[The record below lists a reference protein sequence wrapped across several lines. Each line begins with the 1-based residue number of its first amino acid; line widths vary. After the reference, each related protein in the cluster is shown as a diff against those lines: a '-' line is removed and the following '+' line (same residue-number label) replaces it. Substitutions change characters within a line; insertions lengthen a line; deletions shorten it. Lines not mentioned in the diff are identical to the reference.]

1 MFSRIKELLILGS
14 SIMLLGMVSCNK
26 ATDGPVQEADSGVVP
41 TKVTLLA
48 QLDNDTKASYAAG
61 KVSWELGDKI
71 VLFDDT
77 DGVLA
82 ELVCISTLDGGKGF
96 FSGPTPAGWTADSL
110 GVKKVFFLGN
120 RSIADPA
127 SFEVDFS
134 AQDGTASGVSRFIFL
149 YGVKYEGGEPK
160 DVVTFLKS
168 GDAYLA
174 SAPVTFNG
182 SFNAIISMTF
192 SGVDCP
198 EGTPGENG
206 YKAKKVTIEGLKN
219 HVIIDL
225 THSLDTEDVVGAYTT
240 KDVANE
246 KTTITPGS
254 SAEYASTYYLS
265 VVPSPG
271 NAVTITAD
279 YQDGGTG
286 TTTVKWNSMDW
297 SSVAAG
303 NWYYINWS
311 GKTLVQLS
319 SKPGYSGQ
327 AVTGGENA
335 NGNSGK
341 AGYGGANADGEN
353 ENPTGNK
360 NGYGGTEV
368 L

>member
-1 MFSRIKELLILGS
+1 MFSRIKELLILGG

-71 VLFDDT
+71 VLYS
-77 DGVLA
+77 GSAVLS
-82 ELVCISTLDGGKGF
+82 ELTCISTSDDGKGF
-96 FSGPTPAGWTADSL
+96 FSGPTPDGWTNENETVS
-110 GVKKVFFLGN
+110 KVFFLGN
-120 RSIADPA
+120 RTIAQDATSIT
-127 SFEVDFS
+127 VDLS

-149 YGVKYEGGEPK
+149 YNSTG
-160 DVVTFLKS
+160 VTFSKKS

-192 SGVDCP
+192 SGTDCP

-219 HVIIDL
+219 QLTIDL
-225 THSLDTEDVVGAYTT
+225 TSAAATT
-240 KDVANE
+240 DVANE
-246 KTTITPGS
+246 RTTITPGS
-254 SAEYASTYYLS
+254 IAKYASTYYLS

-311 GKTLVQLS
+311 GKTLVQVS